1 MPTLRALLLSE
12 LFPPAVGGSAVLFH
26 GIYSRLADTDV
37 LVLTDGPATPATPRE
52 RPGRRNVV
60 RRPLATRR
68 WGVVDPKGLWQHL
81 RLAWHLRRLIS
92 RRQGLIHC
100 ARALPEGVA
109 AMIAHAFGGPR
120 YVCWAHGE
128 DLASALTSR
137 ELTWLTKCV
146 YRRATP
152 ALPHNRHTPPKP
164 RAPGGPPTN
173 HQNLHPA
180 RRPPPL
186 SSNCY
191 WTGL

>member
-146 YRRATP
+146 YRRAT
-152 ALPHNRHTPPKP
+152 ASLPNNRDTPTQLA
-164 RAPGGPPTN
+164 APGAPASHIPNSLTAAAP
-173 HQNLHPA
+173 HPF
-180 RRPPPL
+180 PL
-186 SSNCY
+186 
-191 WTGL
+191 TVVV

>member
-52 RPGRRNVV
+52 RSGGHNVAT
-60 RRPLATRR
+60 RPLATRR

-81 RLAWHLRRLIS
+81 RLAWPLRRLIS

-146 YRRATP
+146 YRRGP
-152 ALPHNRHTPPKP
+152 AARPHRRTNAAKPPAAGVAQTQHPTHPPAGRRDP
-164 RAPGGPPTN
+164 RP
-173 HQNLHPA
+173 
-180 RRPPPL
+180 
-186 SSNCY
+186 
-191 WTGL
+191 

>member
-1 MPTLRALLLSE
+1 MPTLRALLLTE
-12 LFPPAVGGSAVLFH
+12 LFTSGVGVGAVLFH
-26 GIYSRLADTDV
+26 GSYCRLADTDV

-52 RPGRRNVV
+52 RSGRLNVV
-60 RRPLATRR
+60 TRPLATRR

-137 ELTWLTKCV
+137 ELTWLSQCV
-146 YRRATP
+146 YRPGDPSRASTP
-152 ALPHNRHTPPKP
+152 STPQL
-164 RAPGGPPTN
+164 G
-173 HQNLHPA
+173 
-180 RRPPPL
+180 
-186 SSNCY
+186 
-191 WTGL
+191 